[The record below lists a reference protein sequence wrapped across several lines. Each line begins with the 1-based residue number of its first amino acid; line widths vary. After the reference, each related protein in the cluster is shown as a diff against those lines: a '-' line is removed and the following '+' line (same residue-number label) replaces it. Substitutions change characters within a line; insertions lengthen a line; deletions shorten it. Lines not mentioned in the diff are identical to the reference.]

1 MNPLSVLIPFEK
13 KDELKL
19 RYKLKWNNDEK
30 LWECGNERIYNMNG
44 MLPYHIEPISVSFEN
59 KENAKR
65 LGCKWYHKEKFWYI
79 SLGAYNLDKSA
90 YDALSRKAN
99 SCKTSP
105 ICTNNN
111 NINSDEFLDDVVDD
125 EQVA

>member
-19 RYKLKWNNDEK
+19 RYKLKWNDDTK
-30 LWECGNERIYNMNG
+30 LWECRNERIYNMNG
-44 MLPYHIEPISVSFEN
+44 MFPYHIEPIIVSFKN
-59 KENAKR
+59 KENAKK
-65 LGCKWYHKEKFWYI
+65 LGCKWFPKEKFWYI
-79 SLGAYNLDKSA
+79 SLGAYNLDKPA
-90 YDALSRKAN
+90 YDALSSKAN

-111 NINSDEFLDDVVDD
+111 NINDDEFLDDVVDD
-125 EQVA
+125 L